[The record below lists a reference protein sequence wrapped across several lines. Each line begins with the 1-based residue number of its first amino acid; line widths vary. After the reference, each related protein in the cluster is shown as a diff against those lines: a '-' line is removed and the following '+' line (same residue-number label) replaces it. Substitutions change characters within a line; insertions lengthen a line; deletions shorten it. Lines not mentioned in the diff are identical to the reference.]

1 MAEFQGNNRFFVNH
15 AMSDSLHAIVKTW
28 RISNRTWNIALKENC
43 YIQLPFLSSAP
54 GNDNIAFNFIIKPV
68 NQEDN
73 IQRLECSLT
82 HDTLIQ
88 SNDFECKIL
97 FHLWDGKER
106 HLDAGNTNTSVS
118 EFSGKDIDVNK
129 GYPLWEIKYD
139 ISNLASYIRDGKNF
153 IHLRFYIEFKKEID
167 VIQTQASRLI
177 DNFTRFNKYTDV
189 DIVCNDT
196 IFKTNKRLLASQSE
210 VFKQMLQ
217 QPLSEHLS
225 NIITMKDTNSSAL
238 NQLIFFLSSA
248 KISNTITTEGL
259 IDLTYI
265 ADKYLISTLKKE
277 CLMKLESYFD
287 TENIIDILMLSEHC
301 QLGERFDK
309 RVLKYMKSNVH
320 NVINK
325 ESWSDLQRNHPN
337 KVNQFILYSLGRNNV
352 KEKNGKKNVNLKDQ
366 EIMAQDAQTV

>member
-15 AMSDSLHAIVKTW
+15 AMSDSLHAVVKTW

-88 SNDFECKIL
+88 CNDFECKIL

-106 HLDAGNTNTSVS
+106 HLDAGNTSTSVS

-225 NIITMKDTNSSAL
+225 NIITIKDTNSSAL